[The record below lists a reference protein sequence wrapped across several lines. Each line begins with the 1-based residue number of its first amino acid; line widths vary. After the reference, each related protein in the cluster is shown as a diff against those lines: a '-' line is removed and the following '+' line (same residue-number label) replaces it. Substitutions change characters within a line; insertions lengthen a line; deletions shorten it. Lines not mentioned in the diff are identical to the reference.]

1 MTRKDAPKTRGGAS
15 DYLTCSATGKR
26 GYTSKSSARKA
37 RGQTPAGG
45 SPLSVYRCPSCSL
58 YHLGHLPPSVRRG
71 EREKS

>member
-1 MTRKDAPKTRGGAS
+1 MTRRDAPKTPGGAA
-15 DYLTCSATGKR
+15 DWLTCAATTKR
-26 GYTSKSSARKA
+26 GYSSKSAARKA

-45 SPLSVYRCPSCSL
+45 SPLSVYRCASCSL